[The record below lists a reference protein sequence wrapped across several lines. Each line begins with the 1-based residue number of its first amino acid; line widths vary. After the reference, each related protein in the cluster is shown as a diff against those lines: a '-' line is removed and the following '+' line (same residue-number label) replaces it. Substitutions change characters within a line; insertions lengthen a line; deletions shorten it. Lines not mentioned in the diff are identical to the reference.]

1 MKYLKIIVNGY
12 TRYARID
19 LCMIR
24 KDFRL
29 ALDQWRY
36 IFTNPQMQW
45 NYSLGTSF
53 LHPGVMNRR
62 DLSDWPLFQR
72 HFLIK

>member
-36 IFTNPQMQW
+36 IFTNPQRQW
-45 NYSLGTSF
+45 NCSLGTSC
-53 LHPGVMNRR
+53 LHPGVVIRR
-62 DLSDWPLFQR
+62 YLSYWPLFQR

>member
-12 TRYARID
+12 TRYARLDHNI
-19 LCMIR
+19 IR

-29 ALDQWRY
+29 VLDQWRY

-45 NYSLGTSF
+45 NYSLGTSS

-62 DLSDWPLFQR
+62 DLSDWPLF
-72 HFLIK
+72 